1 MLARREDPKRPAG
14 LGVSLSGLE
23 FWALAGL
30 PAAALR
36 RAAIEWRAKTTLAF
50 ALRRAARCSAGH
62 KAETPSKNMQNRG
75 SNRKLPARER
85 PPPTLMRTI
94 DTHSSALGSC
104 ALIHPAALSFP
115 LFNAAI
121 KQTSQ
126 KESGAGAA
134 AAAGNVQCDVR
145 YSPEPRPPRLP
156 CSWGGVVNQTD
167 EIKRKVRK
175 KHILILG

>member
-1 MLARREDPKRPAG
+1 
-14 LGVSLSGLE
+14 
-23 FWALAGL
+23 
-30 PAAALR
+30 
-36 RAAIEWRAKTTLAF
+36 
-50 ALRRAARCSAGH
+50 
-62 KAETPSKNMQNRG
+62 
-75 SNRKLPARER
+75 
-85 PPPTLMRTI
+85 MRTI

-145 YSPEPRPPRLP
+145 YSPEPRPPGCRAAGVGW
-156 CSWGGVVNQTD
+156 SGGEPNRRNKKKGEKKTYSDFRVSLRTLFFSKNFYFL
-167 EIKRKVRK
+167 RKNK
-175 KHILILG
+175 QILEK